1 MRNGSSFLVASL
13 AVGAVLAACG
23 GAQSEPQTPTTAPSA
38 TPSASGAPTTVAPSA
53 STAPSSA
60 PLNTPPGP
68 EAQPAFTGPMKPI
81 AASTMASDLQAMGLD
96 PKALP
101 PLNKL
106 DPAVLRK
113 VMRTFTKALGVKC
126 NDCHNDSDYA
136 LPTPM
141 KKIAEHMWNDYVRA
155 LTFDPP
161 IQPLYCDS
169 CHQGRMKTLDRRD
182 KKALG
187 KWMDQNFVAKL
198 KHADGKEHN
207 CETCH
212 GDPFDG
218 NILGKW
224 QGIASK

>member
-1 MRNGSSFLVASL
+1 MRNGSSFL
-13 AVGAVLAACG
+13 AVSFVLGNAIAACG
-23 GAQSEPQTPTTAPSA
+23 GAQPEPPQTPSA
-38 TPSASGAPTTVAPSA
+38 TPSASAAPTTA
-53 STAPSSA
+53 SSVSSA
-60 PLNTPPGP
+60 VPLNTPPGP
-68 EAQPAFTGPMKPI
+68 AGTPPFAGLMKPI
-81 AASTMASDLQAMGLD
+81 AASTMASDLQAIGLD

-106 DPAVLRK
+106 DPATLRK
-113 VMRTFTKALGVKC
+113 VMRTFTRALGAKC
-126 NDCHNDSDYA
+126 TDCHDDADYA

-141 KKIAEHMWNDYVRA
+141 KTIAEHMWNDYVRA
-155 LTFDPP
+155 LSFDPP
-161 IQPLYCDS
+161 TQPLYCDS
-169 CHQGRMKTLDRRD
+169 CHQGRGKILDRHD

-198 KHADGKEHN
+198 KRVDGKEHN

-224 QGIASK
+224 TGK

>member
-1 MRNGSSFLVASL
+1 MRNRSSVLAGSFVVAV
-13 AVGAVLAACG
+13 ALAACG
-23 GAQSEPQTPTTAPSA
+23 GANTEPPQTPTAGA
-38 TPSASGAPTTVAPSA
+38 TPSASAAPTAAPSA
-53 STAPSSA
+53 SVAA

-68 EAQPAFTGPMKPI
+68 AEQPPFTGPMKPI
-81 AASTMASDLQAMGLD
+81 VASAMVSDLQAMGLD

-106 DPAVLRK
+106 DPATLRK
-113 VMRTFTKALGVKC
+113 VMRTFTKALGAKC
-126 NDCHNDSDYA
+126 TDCHNDSDYA

-155 LTFDPP
+155 LSFDPP
-161 IQPLYCDS
+161 TQPLYCDS

-182 KKALG
+182 KKVLG

-198 KHADGKEHN
+198 KHVDGKEHN

-224 QGIASK
+224 TGSAAK

>member
-1 MRNGSSFLVASL
+1 
-13 AVGAVLAACG
+13 
-23 GAQSEPQTPTTAPSA
+23 
-38 TPSASGAPTTVAPSA
+38 
-53 STAPSSA
+53 
-60 PLNTPPGP
+60 
-68 EAQPAFTGPMKPI
+68 
-81 AASTMASDLQAMGLD
+81 MASDLQAIGLD

-106 DPAVLRK
+106 DPATLRK
-113 VMRTFTKALGVKC
+113 VMRTFTRALGAKC
-126 NDCHNDSDYA
+126 TDCHDDADYA

-141 KKIAEHMWNDYVRA
+141 KTIAEHMWNDYVRA
-155 LTFDPP
+155 LSFDPP
-161 IQPLYCDS
+161 TQPLYCDS
-169 CHQGRMKTLDRRD
+169 CHQGRGKILDRHD

-198 KHADGKEHN
+198 KRVDGKEHN

-224 QGIASK
+224 TGK